1 MKVIIL
7 HNDFR
12 VYWKG
17 RLTYLKKYL
26 NDKNIDFYAIELFG
40 KGSPYIFDR
49 YDNQEKWWTCLF
61 PDKSSHEVTI
71 ADLQKE
77 LFSKLDEIN
86 PDIVITG
93 SIVFFSGALGIRWA
107 KLNSKKFVMFDDA
120 KPSQV
125 KRNFIVRW
133 VKNLITAQIDG
144 LWLPAAEYDKEYPN
158 LNPGEILFFHGYN
171 CIDNELFK
179 FREQKEMDRT
189 VIICV
194 ARLVPIKNLA
204 NLLKAWKLIEAK
216 KTDYKLVII
225 GDGPEFEKLNKLKL
239 NLELETV
246 VFLGAIPN
254 TDIPTYFNNANAFV
268 LPSLSESWGLVV
280 NEALAA
286 GLPVL
291 LSNKINASKSLLKEG
306 INGYGFNPHSVSS
319 MTDRIMDYINLD
331 AQSKH
336 EMSENSLRI
345 INNMR
350 YEDMGEQLLA
360 ALNELIKKDS
370 KKPGFIAGTLINL
383 WHGKYNTSGW
393 DKL

>member
-1 MKVIIL
+1 MKVLIL

-17 RLTYLKKYL
+17 RLTYLKKFL

-49 YDNQEKWWTCLF
+49 YDNIEKWWTCLF
-61 PDKSSHEVTI
+61 PDESFHEVSVN
-71 ADLQKE
+71 DLKTA

-107 KLNSKKFVMFDDA
+107 KHNKKKFIMFDDA
-120 KPSQV
+120 KPSQI
-125 KRNFIVRW
+125 KRNFFVQW
-133 VKNLITAQIDG
+133 VKNQITRQVDG
-144 LWLPAAEYDKEYPN
+144 LWLPSKEYDNEYSN
-158 LNPGEILFFHGYN
+158 LGNNGTLFFHGYN

-179 FREQKEMDRT
+179 FKHKKEMNYM

-194 ARLVPIKNLA
+194 ARLVPIKNLN
-204 NLLKAWKLIEAK
+204 NLLKSWKLVEAK
-216 KTDYKLVII
+216 NTNYKLVII
-225 GDGPEFEKLNKLKL
+225 GDGPEFDRLNKLKS
-239 NLELETV
+239 NLGLDSV

-254 TDIPTYFNNANAFV
+254 TDIPTYFYNANAFI

-291 LSNKINASKSLLKEG
+291 LSNKINASNSLLEEG
-306 INGYGFNPHSVSS
+306 VNGYGFNPLSISN
-319 MTDRIMDYINLD
+319 MTDKILDYINLD
-331 AQSKH
+331 IESKTD
-336 EMSENSLRI
+336 MSENSLRI
-345 INNMR
+345 INDMS
-350 YEDMGEQLLA
+350 YETMGIQLLE
-360 ALNELIKKDS
+360 ALHEIINKKYRE
-370 KKPGFIAGTLINL
+370 PGYLAEALINF